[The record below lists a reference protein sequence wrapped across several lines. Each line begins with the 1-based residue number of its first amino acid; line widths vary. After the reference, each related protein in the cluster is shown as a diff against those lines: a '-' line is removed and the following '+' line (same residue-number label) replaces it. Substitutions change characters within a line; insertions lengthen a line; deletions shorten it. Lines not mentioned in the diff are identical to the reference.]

1 MAQSIKKK
9 YGLLSYVKMIF
20 LRAKKIDMQ
29 KSYKYKNCFR
39 IYKYINKLLIIVNTF
54 LHQKN
59 KTGITA
65 NITVIPIYI

>member
-1 MAQSIKKK
+1 MAQSIKKSTHF
-9 YGLLSYVKMIF
+9 YHMIKMF
-20 LRAKKIDMQ
+20 FFVPKKIVCK

-39 IYKYINKLLIIVNTF
+39 IYKYTIIVNTF